1 MKKLF
6 VVLAVGVCLSACG
19 DDLSTEHSDVGPGT
33 MPADPTVLRVN
44 QGALGTDMGGSTKK
58 PDSSNR
64 ATTTPAQPAVQDTT
78 RR

>member
-6 VVLAVGVCLSACG
+6 IVLIAGVCLSACG

-44 QGALGTDMGGSTKK
+44 QGAIGTDMGGSTKK
-58 PDSSNR
+58 PDSTRSIKAVPTPP
-64 ATTTPAQPAVQDTT
+64 ATQDTT
-78 RR
+78 RK